1 MFVGILRYTT
11 NQKCFTNFVSRYKG
25 DTVKDY
31 IIKGGKKMAAL
42 FKMLVTE
49 VLVVQPACPN
59 GTCCSYV
66 VAGGGIGSIT

>member
-1 MFVGILRYTT
+1 
-11 NQKCFTNFVSRYKG
+11 
-25 DTVKDY
+25 
-31 IIKGGKKMAAL
+31 MAAL
-42 FKMLVTE
+42 FKLLVTE